1 MSFLPGILLCQCLQS
16 FIWVPTTGLRLM
28 LRLSCVTGPLFS
40 CSFCLLASFICFIYR
55 NIILLLIRQDTGGM
69 RLSFCC
75 LLVTVCALV
84 AAAPEMTMEKL
95 QERALCV
102 SAKRLHGG
110 RYGSRLELHTDSHRT
125 GLQRKPLS
133 WPGLLC
139 ERNMLI
145 PASPTPVDRINRAMK
160 YLRLTIHVT
169 MTWDSTI
176 WSLEIGVLIGVGQQT
191 GGTTKGRLLVGSCT
205 NKHLGPWTF

>member
-1 MSFLPGILLCQCLQS
+1 MSPEFYLGTYHGSYVDVETVLRHGSPVFLQLLPSGFFHLLHLPKHNSLVNTTRYRRHATFILLPSCYSLRPGS
-16 FIWVPTTGLRLM
+16 SSTGDDNGEASRA
-28 LRLSCVTGPLFS
+28 GPL
-40 CSFCLLASFICFIYR
+40 C
-55 NIILLLIRQDTGGM
+55 
-69 RLSFCC
+69 
-75 LLVTVCALV
+75 
-84 AAAPEMTMEKL
+84 
-95 QERALCV
+95 
-102 SAKRLHGG
+102 
-110 RYGSRLELHTDSHRT
+110 
-125 GLQRKPLS
+125 LQRKPLS